1 MTDKSVILAVA
12 IGVLTL
18 AFAWSKFK
26 TKNMAEPNQPPP
38 EQTEE
43 ESHDSQGSLSE
54 DEMPQLESE
63 EAEDEITEL
72 TVDANTLGCQ
82 HYRRA
87 CMK

>member
-12 IGVLTL
+12 LGVFTL
-18 AFAWSKFK
+18 VLAWSKFK
-26 TKNMAEPNQPPP
+26 TKNMVEPNLPPP

-43 ESHDSQGSLSE
+43 ESQDSQGSLSE

-63 EAEDEITEL
+63 EGEDELAEL
-72 TVDANTLGCQ
+72 TVDSKTLGCT